1 MALLYPFTW
10 QHVFIPVLPASLIDM
25 CCAPM
30 PFVVGVL
37 SSYLPEVMKLPLD
50 DVLMVDLDQVDSFF
64 FVFFYIFVSD
74 VLLSMCIANDCAN
87 GVIYASAV
95 FSFFAHDPFFLFFF
109 SFFFSPSFH

>member
-1 MALLYPFTW
+1 MFIEQCFFLITTLTYLQACVALLYPFTW

-50 DVLMVDLDQVDSFF
+50 DVLMVDLDQVDRL
-64 FVFFYIFVSD
+64 YR
-74 VLLSMCIANDCAN
+74 
-87 GVIYASAV
+87 
-95 FSFFAHDPFFLFFF
+95 
-109 SFFFSPSFH
+109 